1 MVCPV
6 GAISEPAFQE
16 AQKNPRFHGFAMPLQ
31 AATGPGF
38 FLRPAAEFPVR
49 IHFRLYQR
57 KTSEWYNGSSTAR
70 RDLADPEFQTL
81 KVENS
86 ETQNAEEVCW
96 ILKALEDAAWCGTSD
111 PRYRPV

>member
-38 FLRPAAEFPVR
+38 FLGRRPNFLLGSVSAVSTKDFGVV
-49 IHFRLYQR
+49 
-57 KTSEWYNGSSTAR
+57 YNGSSTAR

>member
-38 FLRPAAEFPVR
+38 FFRPAAEFPVR

-57 KTSEWYNGSSTAR
+57 KTSEWYTMDHLQLDVIS
-70 RDLADPEFQTL
+70 LIL
-81 KVENS
+81 NS
-86 ETQNAEEVCW
+86 R
-96 ILKALEDAAWCGTSD
+96 L
-111 PRYRPV
+111 